1 MNKKITILFF
11 LACNFL
17 FAVQEIPMIN
27 SNFFENA
34 DSYSESIEENN
45 ENREII
51 STTSYIVTQSG
62 KTIQEFRPH
71 NLIEIDNQ
79 ILNPANRGNLAALYA
94 QYYDALRA
102 YLESV
107 SYDSNIVFF
116 LANEYMLLNDYERAN
131 RIFLQD
137 NRDLKNVFG
146 AATTYRFMAKNDEA
160 IQKYSEAISLN
171 SNFAE
176 SYLGRALANRNMDN
190 YDSAIN
196 DLTTYINMSGR
207 EEGYTALGDIYF
219 KLGRKKEALNI
230 VSSGLSKYP
239 NSQLLNKLYNN
250 ISKN

>member
-11 LACNFL
+11 LVCSFL
-17 FAVQEIPMIN
+17 FAVQEVPIIN

-34 DSYSESIEENN
+34 DSYSENTEENTQN
-45 ENREII
+45 EEII
-51 STTSYIVTQSG
+51 STTNYIVTQNG
-62 KTIQEFRPH
+62 KTIQEFRPS
-71 NLIEIDNQ
+71 NLIQLDNQ
-79 ILNPANRGNLAALYA
+79 ILNPANRGNLAVLYA
-94 QYYDALRA
+94 QYYDSLKL
-102 YLESV
+102 YLESI
-107 SYDSNIVFF
+107 SYDSNTIFF

-137 NRDLKNVFG
+137 NKDLKNIFG

-160 IQKYSEAISLN
+160 VQKYSEVISLN

-196 DLTTYINMSGR
+196 DLTTYINMTGR
-207 EEGYTALGDIYF
+207 EEGYSALADIYF
-219 KLGRKKEALNI
+219 KLGRKEEALNTA
-230 VSSGLSKYP
+230 SSGLSKYP